1 MSEVFGA
8 RQKQSLVVLLLFI
21 AGMFYMSNRENP
33 ESPEAQVRAAI
44 EEMVRGAEKKDIDP
58 FKKHL
63 SEEVQDE
70 QGRNK
75 EVLLNT
81 LRVIFLR
88 HPRISL
94 NLLDLDVAG
103 GTNPDVIKASLTLL
117 MSETALPTDK
127 GNFFLTFRRE
137 GDTYRVWEL
146 RWDGGYGY

>member
-1 MSEVFGA
+1 MSEVFGK
-8 RQKQSLVVLLLFI
+8 RQKQSLFVLLFFI
-21 AGMFYMSNRENP
+21 AGMIYVSWREDP
-33 ESPEAQVRAAI
+33 ASPEAQVKAAI
-44 EEMVRGAEKKDIDP
+44 EDMVKGAEKKDIDP

-63 SEEVQDE
+63 SDQVQDE

-75 EVLLNT
+75 DALLNT

-94 NLLDLDVAG
+94 NLLSLDMADNS
-103 GTNPDVIKASLTLL
+103 NPDIISADLTLL

-137 GDTYRVWEL
+137 GNAWRVWEIK
-146 RWDGGYGY
+146 WDGGYGY